1 VKAGLALNSG
11 TGAIHLA
18 MDLLDVGP
26 GNHFLVQSFTF
37 CGTVNAVIYCG
48 AQAVFIDLERDTWN
62 MDPDALQSAIHD
74 IEDQGKP

>member
-1 VKAGLALNSG
+1 
-11 TGAIHLA
+11 
-18 MDLLDVGP
+18 
-26 GNHFLVQSFTF
+26 
-37 CGTVNAVIYCG
+37 VNAVIYCG